1 MTATLLEWHSPFLWG
16 PPYAFDILLY
26 MAALGMVLSW
36 RRVRPAHWALF
47 VAFAGASL
55 TAFRNVPLIAFLA
68 PVLIGAYL
76 APRIQQALRRVHPF
90 FRVWISR
97 LTPLVLAAALAL
109 GGFQGWFFQPPVG
122 EWPIPGGAASYLLA
136 PHIPGRIVNTRSQ
149 GRHLI
154 G

>member
-1 MTATLLEWHSPFLWG
+1 MTADLVEWHPPYLWG

-26 MAALGMVLSW
+26 AAALAVVLSW

-76 APRIQQALRRVHPF
+76 APRIQQALRRVQPF

-97 LTPLVLAAALAL
+97 LTPLVLAAAIDL
-109 GGFQGWFFQPPVG
+109 GVFQW
-122 EWPIPGGAASYLLA
+122 W
-136 PHIPGRIVNTRSQ
+136 
-149 GRHLI
+149 
-154 G
+154 

>member
-1 MTATLLEWHSPFLWG
+1 MTATLLEWHRPCLWG

-26 MAALGMVLSW
+26 TAALGLVLSW
-36 RRVRPAHWALF
+36 RRVRLAHWALF

-76 APRIQQALRRVHPF
+76 APRIQQALRWVQPF

-97 LTPLVLAAALAL
+97 LTPPALTPPIPL
-109 GGFQGWFFQPPVG
+109 RLFQRWFF
-122 EWPIPGGAASYLLA
+122 
-136 PHIPGRIVNTRSQ
+136 HIPLCHCT
-149 GRHLI
+149 
-154 G
+154 